1 MSVWMRSDTSLR
13 FHRQARIDRICLQF
27 EDAWQQGGRP
37 DLRPYWLQGQPEDRQ
52 ALLTALVEV
61 DLAYRRRLGETPTPQ
76 EYLALFPHYA
86 DAIEEAFKW
95 DGRTVASPGPI
106 GEGSTV
112 GRYRILRTLG
122 QGSFGTVYLALDEE
136 LRRPVALKFPGDGQC
151 ASPDQVAR
159 LVEEIRAAAQL
170 RHPGIVAVYDVQR
183 LGGSRLFAVMEYVE
197 GCTLRQYATTS
208 RSYRRWAEV
217 FAELAEAI
225 GYAHGRGFVH
235 RDLNPDNVLIDRQ
248 GHARVTDFG
257 LALCQRRAA
266 DHSEQCVGSWAY
278 MSPEQVRGEGERLD
292 GRSDLWS
299 LGVMLYECLTGQRP
313 FRGDTVSQLTD
324 AIVSAEPKPLRQLC
338 PTIPRPLENICRRCL
353 RKLPSERWQSGAD
366 LAAALR
372 MYALQSDHPTRRTL
386 LWWSLPVAAV
396 GTLGVIANYGGNTP
410 RHVELS
416 ADLLVWRNHGWHS
429 IRDPWA
435 IPLKGGDLIQI
446 RLACHPPQFAYVF
459 WLENAT
465 QITPLYPWT
474 NGSWSQRGKES
485 RVSTLVIPEGDSQVG
500 WTMRV
505 ATRGHECLLVGARST
520 PLLQEAAVRQVLTD
534 LPPVNLPPESAYLL
548 TYQNIH
554 VLAQSRGVEAATT
567 HPVYDPLVGFQ
578 KEIVRRLSPYFT
590 TCQCLLLPCAP

>member
-1 MSVWMRSDTSLR
+1 
-13 FHRQARIDRICLQF
+13 
-27 EDAWQQGGRP
+27 
-37 DLRPYWLQGQPEDRQ
+37 
-52 ALLTALVEV
+52 
-61 DLAYRRRLGETPTPQ
+61 
-76 EYLALFPHYA
+76 
-86 DAIEEAFKW
+86 
-95 DGRTVASPGPI
+95 
-106 GEGSTV
+106 
-112 GRYRILRTLG
+112 
-122 QGSFGTVYLALDEE
+122 
-136 LRRPVALKFPGDGQC
+136 
-151 ASPDQVAR
+151 
-159 LVEEIRAAAQL
+159 
-170 RHPGIVAVYDVQR
+170 
-183 LGGSRLFAVMEYVE
+183 
-197 GCTLRQYATTS
+197 
-208 RSYRRWAEV
+208 
-217 FAELAEAI
+217 
-225 GYAHGRGFVH
+225 
-235 RDLNPDNVLIDRQ
+235 
-248 GHARVTDFG
+248 
-257 LALCQRRAA
+257 
-266 DHSEQCVGSWAY
+266 
-278 MSPEQVRGEGERLD
+278 
-292 GRSDLWS
+292 
-299 LGVMLYECLTGQRP
+299 
-313 FRGDTVSQLTD
+313 
-324 AIVSAEPKPLRQLC
+324 
-338 PTIPRPLENICRRCL
+338 
-353 RKLPSERWQSGAD
+353 
-366 LAAALR
+366 
-372 MYALQSDHPTRRTL
+372 
-386 LWWSLPVAAV
+386 
-396 GTLGVIANYGGNTP
+396 
-410 RHVELS
+410 VELS